1 MATKFIKDEIVQVAS
16 VLPKGPIEKLRMD
29 EEGNF
34 FYLISWS
41 DIDGKTQQRWFAETE
56 LTST

>member
-34 FYLISWS
+34 FSWS